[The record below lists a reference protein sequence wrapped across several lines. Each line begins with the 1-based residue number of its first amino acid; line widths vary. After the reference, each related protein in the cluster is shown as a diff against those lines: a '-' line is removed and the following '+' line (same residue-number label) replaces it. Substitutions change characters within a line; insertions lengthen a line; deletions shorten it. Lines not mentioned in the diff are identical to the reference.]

1 MNAGPVR
8 NLEQIQETDHESSMP
23 KGVAVA
29 FVALGGACA
38 VFAALALASPRS
50 AKAPQRTDPLGDLV
64 AQSKSGA
71 VSPKPTDLSPR
82 EVTFPSILSDGSDP
96 TTALAAVRGGAKGAS
111 SAAAPVAAAPIADDR
126 IPVVPMPEPLPAQ
139 KVLEASPLIT
149 RPRDAL
155 TQAAHDA
162 AEVSKPGAEKA
173 APGSEGGYQLQ
184 VSSFRSRDEADAF
197 AAQLRARKHKA
208 YVVEAHVPSRGT
220 WYRVR
225 VGPFATQRAAAQ
237 YRAGF
242 EHREHVVPFIVTP
255 SDATSR

>member
-1 MNAGPVR
+1 MSAGPVR
-8 NLEQIQETDHESSMP
+8 NLEQIQETDHEPSMP
-23 KGVAVA
+23 RGVALA

-38 VFAALALASPRS
+38 VFAAIALASPRS
-50 AKAPQRTDPLGDLV
+50 APPPAKTDPLGDLV

-71 VSPKPTDLSPR
+71 AAPKATDLSPR
-82 EVTFPSILSDGSDP
+82 EVTFPSILSDGPEP
-96 TTALAAVRGGAKGAS
+96 TTALAAVRGS
-111 SAAAPVAAAPIADDR
+111 SKAAASASPVVVAPPADDR

-139 KVLEASPLIT
+139 RVLEASPLIT
-149 RPRDAL
+149 KPRDAL

-162 AEVSKPGAEKA
+162 AEVSKPAEEKA
-173 APGSEGGYQLQ
+173 SAGSEGGYQLQ
-184 VSSFRSRDEADAF
+184 VSSFRSRAEADGF
-197 AAQLRARKHKA
+197 ASQLRARKHKA

-255 SDATSR
+255 GDGPAR